1 MYIFNA
7 HFSITVDEV
16 KLLQGVKTKYT
27 TGEITGGGGGG
38 GGSEM
43 AGEIFSNSPPLIT

>member
-38 GGSEM
+38 GGVGGGGGGGG
-43 AGEIFSNSPPLIT
+43 GE